1 MLRKAR
7 GPIATAVQPLSM
19 YEIGGPSVWLG
30 QRWGKIFFL
39 GCTRFCSYSRLIRAV
54 NMVTESIY
62 AAQAWCALLKCQYW
76 VGDLRIP
83 GNK

>member
-30 QRWGKIFFL
+30 QRWERSSFWDAPDFAV
-39 GCTRFCSYSRLIRAV
+39 TRV
-54 NMVTESIY
+54 
-62 AAQAWCALLKCQYW
+62 
-76 VGDLRIP
+76 
-83 GNK
+83 